1 MRRKSST
8 GLRRP
13 CVSSPDPFFIGVKAM
28 LEVVKGDITRFPAE
42 AIVNAAN
49 RYLEHGGGVAYAIA
63 KAAAGDASEYIEISK
78 KAMREQ
84 LGKDFIEHGEVV
96 VTPAMRLEKYGI
108 KYVIHTVGPYCGG
121 KWGEDKKQKLRK
133 AILGAL
139 RKAEELR
146 VKTIAFP
153 AISAGIY
160 GCPLEKVVKTFKET
174 VGEFSKEARGVEKV
188 YLVLYSSDTYKRAV
202 DVLREKGY

>member
-1 MRRKSST
+1 
-8 GLRRP
+8 
-13 CVSSPDPFFIGVKAM
+13 M

-63 KAAAGDASEYIEISK
+63 KAAAGDVGEYIKISK
-78 KAMREQ
+78 EAMREQ
-84 LGKDFIEHGEVV
+84 LGKDSIEHGEVV
-96 VTPAMRLEKYGI
+96 VTPAMRLERYGI

-121 KWGEDKKQKLRK
+121 VWDEDKREKLRR

-139 RKAEELR
+139 RKADELG
-146 VKTIAFP
+146 VKSVAFP

-160 GCPLEKVVKTFKET
+160 GCPLEEVVRTFKET
-174 VGEFSKEARGVEKV
+174 VEEFSRQARSVEKV
-188 YLVLYSSDTYKRAV
+188 YLVLYSDDAYRTALEVFRQKR
-202 DVLREKGY
+202 Y

>member
-1 MRRKSST
+1 
-8 GLRRP
+8 
-13 CVSSPDPFFIGVKAM
+13 M
-28 LEVVKGDITRFPAE
+28 LEVVRGDITRFPAE

-63 KAAAGDASEYIEISK
+63 KAAAGNVAEYIRISK

-96 VTPAMRLEKYGI
+96 VTPAMGLEKYGI

-121 KWGEDKKQKLRK
+121 LWDEDKREKLKR

-139 RKAEELR
+139 RKAEELG
-146 VKTIAFP
+146 VKSIAFP

-160 GCPLEKVVKTFKET
+160 GCPLEEVVRTFKE
-174 VGEFSKEARGVEKV
+174 VVEEFSKEARSVERV
-188 YLVLYSSDTYKRAV
+188 YLVLYSEDSYREALK
-202 DVLREKGY
+202 VLGR